1 MEQSMSKFIKKGD
14 FSTLAE
20 NYAKYR
26 PRYSTSV
33 IDAIFGTFQKPIN
46 EIVAADI
53 GAGTGIFTKMIHKK
67 GVKAVYA
74 IEPNDAMRQEGMR
87 VSADNILWK
96 TGSAEGSGLHT
107 KSIDFVSMASSFH
120 WPDTKKALAEF
131 DRILKDTGLFTA
143 IWNPR
148 ITELSEIESEI
159 DILLSKEFDVQK
171 RVSSGRSGITNEIHE
186 IISNS
191 GYFSKQLYCEAVD
204 RVEVPS
210 ANYVGAW
217 KSVNDIQSQLGEE
230 KFSKFIRKIE
240 QILIGVSFVDV
251 HYQTRAWVASR

>member
-1 MEQSMSKFIKKGD
+1 MEQSMTKFIKKGD

-26 PRYSTSV
+26 PKYSTCV
-33 IDAIFGTFQKPIN
+33 IDAIFGTLQKPID

-53 GAGTGIFTKMIHKK
+53 GAGTGIFTKMIHTK
-67 GVKAVYA
+67 GVKEVFAV
-74 IEPNDAMRQEGMR
+74 EPNNAMRQEGMR
-87 VSADNILWK
+87 FNDDNVSWK
-96 TGSAEGSGLHT
+96 KGSAEDSGLNT

-148 ITELSEIESEI
+148 VTELSEIENEI
-159 DILLSKEFDVQK
+159 DILLSKEFDIQK
-171 RVSSGRSGITNEIHE
+171 RVSSGRSGITTEINQ

-217 KSVNDIQSQLGEE
+217 RSVNDIQSQLGEE
-230 KFSKFIRKIE
+230 KFSKFIKKIE

-251 HYQTRAWVASR
+251 HYQTRAWVALR